1 MFPSGYTA
9 GFPVLELASDKDKRI
24 ISKAADFD
32 EKYVGRN
39 EFPDETICNFAP
51 KLMGNEREVKGP
63 LGHVYGEFPVGNHV
77 AYF

>member
-1 MFPSGYTA
+1 MP
-9 GFPVLELASDKDKRI
+9 ELASDKDKRI